1 MRKISFLAVWFVCTL
16 PFFNEAN
23 AQSKEIRNT
32 QLYKLYQMKYV
43 FGMKYNDGEVAKDAL
58 YSMIAMDPN
67 DDSLKMVLCYY
78 YFDQNQYASSLFV
91 SRDLLSRNQDNID
104 ALKINAMSL
113 ENMGVRD
120 RAVDAYE
127 SLYLKSN
134 DIGML
139 YQATLLQFELER
151 YTECATNLDIILK
164 APEAKE
170 IKLNFQSD
178 NKGTQQVSLEAAAY
192 NMKGM
197 LQSQQGNKEEARKN
211 LQKALEIEPEFSIAS
226 ENLADLDK

>member
-1 MRKISFLAVWFVCTL
+1 MRKLIFLMASVGVAVL
-16 PFFNEAN
+16 FFNDVN

-91 SRDLLSRNQDNID
+91 SRDLLSRNPDNID

-120 RAVDAYE
+120 RATDAYE

-134 DIGML
+134 DIGVL
-139 YQATLLQFELER
+139 YQAALLQFELER
-151 YTECATNLDIILK
+151 YSECSTNLDIILK
-164 APEAKE
+164 APESKE
-170 IKLNFQSD
+170 IKLNFQNSEH
-178 NKGTQQVSLEAAAY
+178 GQQQVPLEAAAY

-197 LQSQQGNKEEARKN
+197 LQKQQGNKEEARKN
-211 LQKALEIEPEFSIAS
+211 LQKALEIAPDFALAS
-226 ENLADLDK
+226 QNLADLDK